1 MFEMFKNAMGFGDSI
16 DYKELKEEGA
26 IVLDVR
32 SSMEFKDGHYQKAVN
47 IPLDQLEQKLNQ
59 LKDKDKP
66 ILTCCVSGARSGTAK
81 RILESKGF
89 TKVYNGGNWNNL
101 GQKLQSA

>member
-1 MFEMFKNAMGFGDSI
+1 MFEMFRNAMGFGNDI
-16 DYKELKEEGA
+16 DYNALKDEGA

-32 SSMEFKDGHYQKAVN
+32 SPMEFNGGHYEKAMN
-47 IPLDQLEQKLNQ
+47 IPLEQLEQKVNQ
-59 LKDKDKP
+59 LKDKNKP

-89 TKVYNGGNWNNL
+89 TRVYNGGNWNSL
-101 GQKLQSA
+101 GQKMKSA

>member
-1 MFEMFKNAMGFGDSI
+1 MFRNAMGFGSNI
-16 DYKELKEEGA
+16 DYKALKEEGA

-32 SSMEFKDGHYQKAVN
+32 SPMEFKGAHYFEAVN
-47 IPLDQLEQKLNQ
+47 IPLDQLEQKANQ
-59 LKDKDKP
+59 LKDKNKP

-89 TKVYNGGNWNNL
+89 TRVYNGGNWKNL
-101 GQKLQSA
+101 GQQLQSAQ